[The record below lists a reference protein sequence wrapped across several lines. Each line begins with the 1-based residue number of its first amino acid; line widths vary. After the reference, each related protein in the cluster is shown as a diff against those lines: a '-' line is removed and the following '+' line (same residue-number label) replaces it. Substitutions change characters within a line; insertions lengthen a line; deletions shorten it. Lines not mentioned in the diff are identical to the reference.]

1 MGMTLKELL
10 TKGEGTLSAQEA
22 KALAAQCRM
31 DVDTLYT
38 LLEERGIK
46 ILEEE
51 SEPSLDVDSI
61 IAEVE
66 NAENNNDDM
75 GLADENEEDAEEN
88 PADLKA
94 AMDELLD
101 DPVKNYLKQIGQ
113 IPLLSAEQEVELS
126 RRIHAGAEAAHI
138 LQADRQKY
146 DAPEYI
152 KKNSARFSFEE
163 DENSRSYNEDLDE
176 DSEKSAEDAEE
187 KADEEKAMEAV
198 ENGPLSE
205 ERRQELLKTRR
216 DGLNARRSLSEA
228 NLRLVVS
235 IAKKHVGHNLAFL
248 DLIQEGNIGLMR
260 SIDSFDISRNVK
272 FSTYATFW
280 IRQNITRALA
290 TTDPAIRKPIYVAEG
305 RRSVNNAKEQMQQKG
320 LPCDDPL
327 EIAKYME
334 GDAWDSLSKREQ
346 QKKLRIIQHS
356 LQYRKPD
363 SLDAPV
369 NSDAASDSNTPLS
382 EFIPSRNEWD
392 NPEISTSGKAL
403 WETMDKIL
411 HDMPAR
417 DACVLRLRFG
427 LEDGCAYTLK
437 EIGDEMDLTRER
449 VRQVTDKTL
458 DKLRNGKAGKMLQD
472 FLE

>member
-1 MGMTLKELL
+1 MVDITNTSNLAADRALAYEAIERQPE
-10 TKGEGTLSAQEA
+10 TEEIAASNEQEA
-22 KALAAQCRM
+22 EAKQPGNIGDHVAMYLSQIGSIPIMPQVEANRCIEKVQKGNAAAEQLE
-31 DVDTLYT
+31 TL
-38 LLEERGIK
+38 RVIA
-46 ILEEE
+46 EE
-51 SEPSLDVDSI
+51 SGNAVD
-61 IAEVE
+61 
-66 NAENNNDDM
+66 
-75 GLADENEEDAEEN
+75 
-88 PADLKA
+88 
-94 AMDELLD
+94 
-101 DPVKNYLKQIGQ
+101 
-113 IPLLSAEQEVELS
+113 
-126 RRIHAGAEAAHI
+126 
-138 LQADRQKY
+138 
-146 DAPEYI
+146 PEI
-152 KKNSARFSFEE
+152 KK
-163 DENSRSYNEDLDE
+163 DLM
-176 DSEKSAEDAEE
+176 
-187 KADEEKAMEAV
+187 KAIEVGRRAKDKVV
-198 ENGPLSE
+198 EG
-205 ERRQELLKTRR
+205 
-216 DGLNARRSLSEA
+216 

-235 IAKKHVGHNLAFL
+235 IAKKYINSADSMVFM

-382 EFIPSRNEWD
+382 EFIPSHNEWD

-472 FLE
+472 FLESM

>member
-1 MGMTLKELL
+1 MCGILAAFS
-10 TKGEGTLSAQEA
+10 EGGVVDITNTSNLAADRALAYEAIERQPETEEIAASNEQEA
-22 KALAAQCRM
+22 EAKQPGNIGDHVAMYLSQIGSIPIMPQVEANRCIEKVQKGNAAAEQLE
-31 DVDTLYT
+31 TL
-38 LLEERGIK
+38 RVIA
-46 ILEEE
+46 EE
-51 SEPSLDVDSI
+51 SGNAVD
-61 IAEVE
+61 
-66 NAENNNDDM
+66 
-75 GLADENEEDAEEN
+75 
-88 PADLKA
+88 
-94 AMDELLD
+94 
-101 DPVKNYLKQIGQ
+101 
-113 IPLLSAEQEVELS
+113 
-126 RRIHAGAEAAHI
+126 
-138 LQADRQKY
+138 
-146 DAPEYI
+146 PEI
-152 KKNSARFSFEE
+152 KK
-163 DENSRSYNEDLDE
+163 DLM
-176 DSEKSAEDAEE
+176 
-187 KADEEKAMEAV
+187 KAIEAGRWAKDKVV
-198 ENGPLSE
+198 EG
-205 ERRQELLKTRR
+205 
-216 DGLNARRSLSEA
+216 

-235 IAKKHVGHNLAFL
+235 IAKKYINSADSMVFM

-382 EFIPSRNEWD
+382 EFIPSHNEWD

>member
-1 MGMTLKELL
+1 MTNKLL
-10 TKGEGTLSAQEA
+10 CGIIAAFSEGGVVDITNTSNLAA
-22 KALAAQCRM
+22 DRALAYEAIERQPETEEIAASNEQETEANQPGNIGDHVAMYLSQIGSIPIMPQVEANRCIEK
-31 DVDTLYT
+31 VQKGNAAAEQLETL
-38 LLEERGIK
+38 RVIA
-46 ILEEE
+46 EE
-51 SEPSLDVDSI
+51 SGNAVD
-61 IAEVE
+61 
-66 NAENNNDDM
+66 
-75 GLADENEEDAEEN
+75 
-88 PADLKA
+88 
-94 AMDELLD
+94 
-101 DPVKNYLKQIGQ
+101 
-113 IPLLSAEQEVELS
+113 
-126 RRIHAGAEAAHI
+126 
-138 LQADRQKY
+138 
-146 DAPEYI
+146 PEI
-152 KKNSARFSFEE
+152 KK
-163 DENSRSYNEDLDE
+163 DLM
-176 DSEKSAEDAEE
+176 
-187 KADEEKAMEAV
+187 KAIEAGRRAKDKVV
-198 ENGPLSE
+198 EG
-205 ERRQELLKTRR
+205 
-216 DGLNARRSLSEA
+216 

-235 IAKKHVGHNLAFL
+235 IAKKYINSADSMVFM

-382 EFIPSRNEWD
+382 EFIPSHNEWD

-472 FLE
+472 FFE

>member
-1 MGMTLKELL
+1 MTNKLL
-10 TKGEGTLSAQEA
+10 CGIIAAFSEGGVVDITNTSNLAADRALAYEAIERQPETEEIAASNEQETEA
-22 KALAAQCRM
+22 KQPGNIGDHVAMYLSQIGSIPIMPQVEANRCIEKVQKGNAAAEQLE
-31 DVDTLYT
+31 TL
-38 LLEERGIK
+38 RVIA
-46 ILEEE
+46 EE
-51 SEPSLDVDSI
+51 SGNAVD
-61 IAEVE
+61 
-66 NAENNNDDM
+66 
-75 GLADENEEDAEEN
+75 
-88 PADLKA
+88 
-94 AMDELLD
+94 
-101 DPVKNYLKQIGQ
+101 
-113 IPLLSAEQEVELS
+113 
-126 RRIHAGAEAAHI
+126 
-138 LQADRQKY
+138 
-146 DAPEYI
+146 PEI
-152 KKNSARFSFEE
+152 KK
-163 DENSRSYNEDLDE
+163 DLM
-176 DSEKSAEDAEE
+176 
-187 KADEEKAMEAV
+187 KAIEAGRRAKDKVV
-198 ENGPLSE
+198 EG
-205 ERRQELLKTRR
+205 
-216 DGLNARRSLSEA
+216 

-235 IAKKHVGHNLAFL
+235 IAKKYINSADSMVFM

-363 SLDAPV
+363 SLDASV

-382 EFIPSRNEWD
+382 EFIPSHNEWD

>member
-1 MGMTLKELL
+1 MTNKLL
-10 TKGEGTLSAQEA
+10 CGIIAAFSEGGVVDITNTSNLAADRALAYEAIERQPETEEIAASNEQEA
-22 KALAAQCRM
+22 KAKQPGNIGDHVAMYLSQIGSIPIMPQVEANRCIEKVQKGNAAAEQLE
-31 DVDTLYT
+31 TL
-38 LLEERGIK
+38 RVIA
-46 ILEEE
+46 EE
-51 SEPSLDVDSI
+51 SGNAVD
-61 IAEVE
+61 
-66 NAENNNDDM
+66 
-75 GLADENEEDAEEN
+75 
-88 PADLKA
+88 
-94 AMDELLD
+94 
-101 DPVKNYLKQIGQ
+101 
-113 IPLLSAEQEVELS
+113 
-126 RRIHAGAEAAHI
+126 
-138 LQADRQKY
+138 
-146 DAPEYI
+146 PEI
-152 KKNSARFSFEE
+152 KK
-163 DENSRSYNEDLDE
+163 DLM
-176 DSEKSAEDAEE
+176 
-187 KADEEKAMEAV
+187 KAIEAGRWAKDKVV
-198 ENGPLSE
+198 EG
-205 ERRQELLKTRR
+205 
-216 DGLNARRSLSEA
+216 

-235 IAKKHVGHNLAFL
+235 IAKKYINSADSMVFM

-382 EFIPSRNEWD
+382 EFIPSHNEWD

>member
-1 MGMTLKELL
+1 MTSKLL
-10 TKGEGTLSAQEA
+10 CGIIASFSEGGVVDITNTSNLAADRALAYEAIERQPETEEIAASNEQETEA
-22 KALAAQCRM
+22 KQPGNIGDHVAMYLSQIGSIPIMPQVEANRCIEKVQKGNAAAEQLE
-31 DVDTLYT
+31 TL
-38 LLEERGIK
+38 RVIA
-46 ILEEE
+46 EE
-51 SEPSLDVDSI
+51 SGNAVD
-61 IAEVE
+61 
-66 NAENNNDDM
+66 
-75 GLADENEEDAEEN
+75 
-88 PADLKA
+88 
-94 AMDELLD
+94 
-101 DPVKNYLKQIGQ
+101 
-113 IPLLSAEQEVELS
+113 
-126 RRIHAGAEAAHI
+126 
-138 LQADRQKY
+138 
-146 DAPEYI
+146 PEI
-152 KKNSARFSFEE
+152 KK
-163 DENSRSYNEDLDE
+163 DLM
-176 DSEKSAEDAEE
+176 
-187 KADEEKAMEAV
+187 KAIEAGRRAKDKVV
-198 ENGPLSE
+198 EG
-205 ERRQELLKTRR
+205 
-216 DGLNARRSLSEA
+216 

-235 IAKKHVGHNLAFL
+235 IAKKYINSADSMVFM

-382 EFIPSRNEWD
+382 EFIPSHNEWD

-458 DKLRNGKAGKMLQD
+458 DKLRNGKAGKMLLD

>member
-1 MGMTLKELL
+1 MTSKLL
-10 TKGEGTLSAQEA
+10 CGIIAAFNEGGVVDITNTSNLAADRALAYEAIERQPETEEIAASNEQEA
-22 KALAAQCRM
+22 EAKQPGNIGDHVAMYLSQIGSIPIMPQVEANRCIEKVQKGNAAAEQLE
-31 DVDTLYT
+31 TL
-38 LLEERGIK
+38 RVIA
-46 ILEEE
+46 EE
-51 SEPSLDVDSI
+51 SGNAVD
-61 IAEVE
+61 
-66 NAENNNDDM
+66 
-75 GLADENEEDAEEN
+75 
-88 PADLKA
+88 
-94 AMDELLD
+94 
-101 DPVKNYLKQIGQ
+101 
-113 IPLLSAEQEVELS
+113 
-126 RRIHAGAEAAHI
+126 
-138 LQADRQKY
+138 
-146 DAPEYI
+146 PEI
-152 KKNSARFSFEE
+152 KK
-163 DENSRSYNEDLDE
+163 DLM
-176 DSEKSAEDAEE
+176 
-187 KADEEKAMEAV
+187 KAIEAGRRAKDKVV
-198 ENGPLSE
+198 EG
-205 ERRQELLKTRR
+205 
-216 DGLNARRSLSEA
+216 

-235 IAKKHVGHNLAFL
+235 IAKKYINSADSMVFM

-382 EFIPSRNEWD
+382 EFIPSHNEWD

>member
-1 MGMTLKELL
+1 MCGIIAAFS
-10 TKGEGTLSAQEA
+10 EGGVVDITNTSNLAADRALAYEAIERQPETEEIAASNEQEA
-22 KALAAQCRM
+22 EAKQPGNIGDHVAMYLSQIGSIPIMPQVEANRCIEKVQKGNAAAEQLE
-31 DVDTLYT
+31 TL
-38 LLEERGIK
+38 RVIA
-46 ILEEE
+46 EE
-51 SEPSLDVDSI
+51 SGNAVD
-61 IAEVE
+61 
-66 NAENNNDDM
+66 
-75 GLADENEEDAEEN
+75 
-88 PADLKA
+88 
-94 AMDELLD
+94 
-101 DPVKNYLKQIGQ
+101 
-113 IPLLSAEQEVELS
+113 
-126 RRIHAGAEAAHI
+126 
-138 LQADRQKY
+138 
-146 DAPEYI
+146 PEI
-152 KKNSARFSFEE
+152 KK
-163 DENSRSYNEDLDE
+163 DLM
-176 DSEKSAEDAEE
+176 
-187 KADEEKAMEAV
+187 KAIEAGRWAKDKVV
-198 ENGPLSE
+198 EG
-205 ERRQELLKTRR
+205 
-216 DGLNARRSLSEA
+216 

-235 IAKKHVGHNLAFL
+235 IAKKYINSADSMVFM

-382 EFIPSRNEWD
+382 EFIPSHNEWD

-472 FLE
+472 FLESM

>member
-1 MGMTLKELL
+1 MTSKLL
-10 TKGEGTLSAQEA
+10 CGIIAAFNEGGVVDITNTSNLAADRALAYEAIEKQPETEEIAASNEQETEA
-22 KALAAQCRM
+22 KQPGNIGDHVAMYLSQIGSIPIMPQVEANRCIEKAQKGNAAAEQLE
-31 DVDTLYT
+31 TL
-38 LLEERGIK
+38 RVIA
-46 ILEEE
+46 EE
-51 SEPSLDVDSI
+51 SGNAVDPEI
-61 IAEVE
+61 EKDLMKAIEAGRRAKDKVVE
-66 NAENNNDDM
+66 
-75 GLADENEEDAEEN
+75 G
-88 PADLKA
+88 
-94 AMDELLD
+94 
-101 DPVKNYLKQIGQ
+101 
-113 IPLLSAEQEVELS
+113 
-126 RRIHAGAEAAHI
+126 
-138 LQADRQKY
+138 
-146 DAPEYI
+146 
-152 KKNSARFSFEE
+152 
-163 DENSRSYNEDLDE
+163 
-176 DSEKSAEDAEE
+176 
-187 KADEEKAMEAV
+187 
-198 ENGPLSE
+198 
-205 ERRQELLKTRR
+205 
-216 DGLNARRSLSEA
+216 

-235 IAKKHVGHNLAFL
+235 IAKKYINSADSMVFM
-248 DLIQEGNIGLMR
+248 DFIQEGNIGLMR

-382 EFIPSRNEWD
+382 EFIPSHNEWD

>member
-1 MGMTLKELL
+1 MTNKLL
-10 TKGEGTLSAQEA
+10 CGIIAAFSEGGVVDITNTSNLAADRALAYEAIERQPETEEIAASNEQEA
-22 KALAAQCRM
+22 EAKQPGNIGDHVAMYLSQIGSIPIMPQVEANRCIEKVQKGNAAAEQLE
-31 DVDTLYT
+31 TL
-38 LLEERGIK
+38 RVIA
-46 ILEEE
+46 EE
-51 SEPSLDVDSI
+51 SGNAVD
-61 IAEVE
+61 
-66 NAENNNDDM
+66 
-75 GLADENEEDAEEN
+75 
-88 PADLKA
+88 
-94 AMDELLD
+94 
-101 DPVKNYLKQIGQ
+101 
-113 IPLLSAEQEVELS
+113 
-126 RRIHAGAEAAHI
+126 
-138 LQADRQKY
+138 
-146 DAPEYI
+146 PEI
-152 KKNSARFSFEE
+152 KK
-163 DENSRSYNEDLDE
+163 DLM
-176 DSEKSAEDAEE
+176 
-187 KADEEKAMEAV
+187 KAIEAGRWAKDKVV
-198 ENGPLSE
+198 EG
-205 ERRQELLKTRR
+205 
-216 DGLNARRSLSEA
+216 

-235 IAKKHVGHNLAFL
+235 IAKKYINSADSMVFM

>member
-1 MGMTLKELL
+1 MTNKLL
-10 TKGEGTLSAQEA
+10 CGIIAAFSEGGVVDITNTSNLAADRALAYEAIERQPETEEIAASNEQEA
-22 KALAAQCRM
+22 EAKQPGNIGDHVAMYLSQIGSIPIMPQVEANRCIEKVQKGNAAAEQLETLRVIAEESGNA
-31 DVDTLYT
+31 VDT
-38 LLEERGIK
+38 E
-46 ILEEE
+46 
-51 SEPSLDVDSI
+51 
-61 IAEVE
+61 
-66 NAENNNDDM
+66 
-75 GLADENEEDAEEN
+75 
-88 PADLKA
+88 
-94 AMDELLD
+94 
-101 DPVKNYLKQIGQ
+101 
-113 IPLLSAEQEVELS
+113 
-126 RRIHAGAEAAHI
+126 
-138 LQADRQKY
+138 
-146 DAPEYI
+146 I
-152 KKNSARFSFEE
+152 KK
-163 DENSRSYNEDLDE
+163 DLM
-176 DSEKSAEDAEE
+176 
-187 KADEEKAMEAV
+187 KAIEAGRRAKDKVV
-198 ENGPLSE
+198 EG
-205 ERRQELLKTRR
+205 
-216 DGLNARRSLSEA
+216 

-235 IAKKHVGHNLAFL
+235 IAKKYINSADSMVFM

-382 EFIPSRNEWD
+382 EFIPSHNEWD

-449 VRQVTDKTL
+449 VRQVTDNTL

>member
-1 MGMTLKELL
+1 MTNKLL
-10 TKGEGTLSAQEA
+10 CGIIAAFSEGGVVDITNTSNLAADRALAYEAIERQPETEEIAASNEQETEA
-22 KALAAQCRM
+22 KQPGNIGDHVAMYLSQIGSIPIMPQVEANRCIEKVQKGNAAAEQLE
-31 DVDTLYT
+31 TL
-38 LLEERGIK
+38 RVIA
-46 ILEEE
+46 EE
-51 SEPSLDVDSI
+51 SGNAVD
-61 IAEVE
+61 
-66 NAENNNDDM
+66 
-75 GLADENEEDAEEN
+75 
-88 PADLKA
+88 
-94 AMDELLD
+94 
-101 DPVKNYLKQIGQ
+101 
-113 IPLLSAEQEVELS
+113 
-126 RRIHAGAEAAHI
+126 
-138 LQADRQKY
+138 
-146 DAPEYI
+146 PEI
-152 KKNSARFSFEE
+152 KK
-163 DENSRSYNEDLDE
+163 DLM
-176 DSEKSAEDAEE
+176 
-187 KADEEKAMEAV
+187 KAIEAGRRAKDKVV
-198 ENGPLSE
+198 EG
-205 ERRQELLKTRR
+205 
-216 DGLNARRSLSEA
+216 

-235 IAKKHVGHNLAFL
+235 IAKKYINSADSMVFM

-382 EFIPSRNEWD
+382 EFIPSHNEWD

-427 LEDGCAYTLK
+427 LEDGCAYKAIYAGALVGERTRRFKSGHPPFFQLSPFMKRPGRRHCSLLSPLK
-437 EIGDEMDLTRER
+437 TVYAGRSLGGFSFLIQKDVEFTGSNPVAGALVEITTPADGPK
-449 VRQVTDKTL
+449 VCP
-458 DKLRNGKAGKMLQD
+458 RNI
-472 FLE
+472 EV

>member
-1 MGMTLKELL
+1 MTNKLL
-10 TKGEGTLSAQEA
+10 CGIIAVFSEGGVVDITNTSNLAADRALAYEAIERQPETEEIAASNEQEA
-22 KALAAQCRM
+22 EAKQPGNIGDHVAMYLSQIGSIPIMPQVEANRCIEKVQKGNAAAEQLE
-31 DVDTLYT
+31 TL
-38 LLEERGIK
+38 RVIA
-46 ILEEE
+46 EE
-51 SEPSLDVDSI
+51 SGNAVD
-61 IAEVE
+61 
-66 NAENNNDDM
+66 
-75 GLADENEEDAEEN
+75 
-88 PADLKA
+88 
-94 AMDELLD
+94 
-101 DPVKNYLKQIGQ
+101 
-113 IPLLSAEQEVELS
+113 
-126 RRIHAGAEAAHI
+126 
-138 LQADRQKY
+138 
-146 DAPEYI
+146 PEI
-152 KKNSARFSFEE
+152 KK
-163 DENSRSYNEDLDE
+163 DLM
-176 DSEKSAEDAEE
+176 
-187 KADEEKAMEAV
+187 KAIEAGRRAKDKVV
-198 ENGPLSE
+198 EG
-205 ERRQELLKTRR
+205 
-216 DGLNARRSLSEA
+216 

-235 IAKKHVGHNLAFL
+235 IAKKYINSADSMVFM

-382 EFIPSRNEWD
+382 EFIPSHNEWD

-472 FLE
+472 FLESM

>member
-1 MGMTLKELL
+1 MTNKLL
-10 TKGEGTLSAQEA
+10 CGIIAAFSEGGVVDITNTSNLAADRALAYESIERQPETEEIAASNEQEA
-22 KALAAQCRM
+22 EAKQPGNIGDHVAMYLSQIGSIPIMPQVEANRCIEKVQKGNAAAEQLE
-31 DVDTLYT
+31 TL
-38 LLEERGIK
+38 RVIA
-46 ILEEE
+46 EE
-51 SEPSLDVDSI
+51 SGNAVD
-61 IAEVE
+61 
-66 NAENNNDDM
+66 
-75 GLADENEEDAEEN
+75 
-88 PADLKA
+88 
-94 AMDELLD
+94 
-101 DPVKNYLKQIGQ
+101 
-113 IPLLSAEQEVELS
+113 
-126 RRIHAGAEAAHI
+126 
-138 LQADRQKY
+138 
-146 DAPEYI
+146 PEI
-152 KKNSARFSFEE
+152 KK
-163 DENSRSYNEDLDE
+163 DLM
-176 DSEKSAEDAEE
+176 
-187 KADEEKAMEAV
+187 KAIEAGRWAKDKVV
-198 ENGPLSE
+198 EG
-205 ERRQELLKTRR
+205 
-216 DGLNARRSLSEA
+216 

-235 IAKKHVGHNLAFL
+235 IAKKYINSADSMVFM

-382 EFIPSRNEWD
+382 EFIPSHNEWD

>member
-1 MGMTLKELL
+1 MTNKLL
-10 TKGEGTLSAQEA
+10 CGIIAAFSEGGVVDITNTSNLAADRALAYEAIERQPETEEIAASNEQEA
-22 KALAAQCRM
+22 EAKQPGNIGDHVAMYLSQIGSIPIMPQVEANRCIEKVQKGNAAAEQLE
-31 DVDTLYT
+31 TL
-38 LLEERGIK
+38 RVIA
-46 ILEEE
+46 EE
-51 SEPSLDVDSI
+51 SGNAVD
-61 IAEVE
+61 
-66 NAENNNDDM
+66 
-75 GLADENEEDAEEN
+75 
-88 PADLKA
+88 
-94 AMDELLD
+94 
-101 DPVKNYLKQIGQ
+101 
-113 IPLLSAEQEVELS
+113 
-126 RRIHAGAEAAHI
+126 
-138 LQADRQKY
+138 
-146 DAPEYI
+146 PEI
-152 KKNSARFSFEE
+152 KK
-163 DENSRSYNEDLDE
+163 DLM
-176 DSEKSAEDAEE
+176 
-187 KADEEKAMEAV
+187 KAIEAGRWAKDKVV
-198 ENGPLSE
+198 EG
-205 ERRQELLKTRR
+205 
-216 DGLNARRSLSEA
+216 

-235 IAKKHVGHNLAFL
+235 IAKKYINSADSMVFM

-363 SLDAPV
+363 LLDAPV

-382 EFIPSRNEWD
+382 EFIPSHNEWD

>member
-1 MGMTLKELL
+1 MTNKLL
-10 TKGEGTLSAQEA
+10 CGIIAAFSEGGVVDITNTSNLAADRALAYEAIERQPETEEIAASNEQETEA
-22 KALAAQCRM
+22 KQPGNIGDHVAMYLSQIGSIPIMPQVEANRCIEKVQKGNAAAEQLE
-31 DVDTLYT
+31 TL
-38 LLEERGIK
+38 RVIA
-46 ILEEE
+46 EE
-51 SEPSLDVDSI
+51 SGNAVD
-61 IAEVE
+61 
-66 NAENNNDDM
+66 
-75 GLADENEEDAEEN
+75 
-88 PADLKA
+88 
-94 AMDELLD
+94 
-101 DPVKNYLKQIGQ
+101 
-113 IPLLSAEQEVELS
+113 
-126 RRIHAGAEAAHI
+126 
-138 LQADRQKY
+138 
-146 DAPEYI
+146 PEI
-152 KKNSARFSFEE
+152 KK
-163 DENSRSYNEDLDE
+163 DLM
-176 DSEKSAEDAEE
+176 
-187 KADEEKAMEAV
+187 KAIEAGRRAKDKVV
-198 ENGPLSE
+198 EG
-205 ERRQELLKTRR
+205 
-216 DGLNARRSLSEA
+216 

-235 IAKKHVGHNLAFL
+235 IAKKYIHSADSMVFM

-382 EFIPSRNEWD
+382 EFIPSHNEWD

-458 DKLRNGKAGKMLQD
+458 DKLRKGKAGKMLQD

>member
-1 MGMTLKELL
+1 MTNKLL
-10 TKGEGTLSAQEA
+10 CGIIAAFNEGGVVDITNTSNLAADRALAYEAIERQPETEEIAASNEQEA
-22 KALAAQCRM
+22 EAKQPGNIGDHVAMYLSQIGSIPIMPQVEANRCIEKVQKGNAAAEQLE
-31 DVDTLYT
+31 TL
-38 LLEERGIK
+38 RVIA
-46 ILEEE
+46 EE
-51 SEPSLDVDSI
+51 SGNAVD
-61 IAEVE
+61 
-66 NAENNNDDM
+66 
-75 GLADENEEDAEEN
+75 
-88 PADLKA
+88 
-94 AMDELLD
+94 
-101 DPVKNYLKQIGQ
+101 
-113 IPLLSAEQEVELS
+113 
-126 RRIHAGAEAAHI
+126 
-138 LQADRQKY
+138 
-146 DAPEYI
+146 PEI
-152 KKNSARFSFEE
+152 KK
-163 DENSRSYNEDLDE
+163 DLM
-176 DSEKSAEDAEE
+176 
-187 KADEEKAMEAV
+187 KAIEAGRRAKDKVV
-198 ENGPLSE
+198 EG
-205 ERRQELLKTRR
+205 
-216 DGLNARRSLSEA
+216 

-235 IAKKHVGHNLAFL
+235 IAKKYINSADSMVFM

-382 EFIPSRNEWD
+382 EFIPSHNEWD

>member
-1 MGMTLKELL
+1 MTNKLL
-10 TKGEGTLSAQEA
+10 CGIIAAFSEGGVVDITNTSNLAADRALAYEAIERQPETEEIAASNEQETEA
-22 KALAAQCRM
+22 KQPGNIGDHVAMYLSQIGSIPIMPQVEANRCIEKVQKGNAAAEQLE
-31 DVDTLYT
+31 TL
-38 LLEERGIK
+38 RVIA
-46 ILEEE
+46 EE
-51 SEPSLDVDSI
+51 SGNAVD
-61 IAEVE
+61 
-66 NAENNNDDM
+66 
-75 GLADENEEDAEEN
+75 
-88 PADLKA
+88 
-94 AMDELLD
+94 
-101 DPVKNYLKQIGQ
+101 
-113 IPLLSAEQEVELS
+113 
-126 RRIHAGAEAAHI
+126 
-138 LQADRQKY
+138 
-146 DAPEYI
+146 PEI
-152 KKNSARFSFEE
+152 KK
-163 DENSRSYNEDLDE
+163 DLM
-176 DSEKSAEDAEE
+176 KTI
-187 KADEEKAMEAV
+187 EAGRRAKDKVV
-198 ENGPLSE
+198 EG
-205 ERRQELLKTRR
+205 
-216 DGLNARRSLSEA
+216 

-235 IAKKHVGHNLAFL
+235 IAKKYINSADSMVFM
-248 DLIQEGNIGLMR
+248 DLIQAGNIGLMR

-382 EFIPSRNEWD
+382 EFIPSHNEWD

>member
-1 MGMTLKELL
+1 MTNKLL
-10 TKGEGTLSAQEA
+10 CGIIAAFSEGGGVDITNTSNLAADRALAYEAIERQPETEEIAASNEQEA
-22 KALAAQCRM
+22 EAKQPGNIGDHVAMYLSQIGSIPIMPQVEANRCIEKVQKGNAAAEQLE
-31 DVDTLYT
+31 TL
-38 LLEERGIK
+38 RVIA
-46 ILEEE
+46 EE
-51 SEPSLDVDSI
+51 SGNAVD
-61 IAEVE
+61 
-66 NAENNNDDM
+66 
-75 GLADENEEDAEEN
+75 
-88 PADLKA
+88 
-94 AMDELLD
+94 
-101 DPVKNYLKQIGQ
+101 
-113 IPLLSAEQEVELS
+113 
-126 RRIHAGAEAAHI
+126 
-138 LQADRQKY
+138 
-146 DAPEYI
+146 PEI
-152 KKNSARFSFEE
+152 KK
-163 DENSRSYNEDLDE
+163 DLM
-176 DSEKSAEDAEE
+176 
-187 KADEEKAMEAV
+187 KAIEAGRWAKDKVV
-198 ENGPLSE
+198 EG
-205 ERRQELLKTRR
+205 
-216 DGLNARRSLSEA
+216 

-235 IAKKHVGHNLAFL
+235 IAKKYINSADSMVFM

-369 NSDAASDSNTPLS
+369 NSDAASESNTPLS
-382 EFIPSRNEWD
+382 EFIPSHNEWD

>member
-1 MGMTLKELL
+1 MTNKLL
-10 TKGEGTLSAQEA
+10 CGIIAAFSEGGVVDITNTSNLAADRALAYEAIERQPETEEIAASNEQEA
-22 KALAAQCRM
+22 EAKQPGNIGDHVAMYLSQIGSIPIMPQVEANRCIEKVQKGNAAAEQLE
-31 DVDTLYT
+31 TL
-38 LLEERGIK
+38 RVIA
-46 ILEEE
+46 EE
-51 SEPSLDVDSI
+51 SGNAVD
-61 IAEVE
+61 
-66 NAENNNDDM
+66 
-75 GLADENEEDAEEN
+75 
-88 PADLKA
+88 
-94 AMDELLD
+94 
-101 DPVKNYLKQIGQ
+101 
-113 IPLLSAEQEVELS
+113 
-126 RRIHAGAEAAHI
+126 
-138 LQADRQKY
+138 
-146 DAPEYI
+146 PEI
-152 KKNSARFSFEE
+152 KK
-163 DENSRSYNEDLDE
+163 DLM
-176 DSEKSAEDAEE
+176 
-187 KADEEKAMEAV
+187 KAIEAGRWAKDKVV
-198 ENGPLSE
+198 EG
-205 ERRQELLKTRR
+205 
-216 DGLNARRSLSEA
+216 

-235 IAKKHVGHNLAFL
+235 IAKKYINSADSMVFM

-382 EFIPSRNEWD
+382 EFIPSHNEWD

-411 HDMPAR
+411 HDMPSR

>member
-1 MGMTLKELL
+1 MTNKLL
-10 TKGEGTLSAQEA
+10 CGIIAAFSEGGVVDITNTSNLAADRALAYEAIERQPETEEIAASNEQEA
-22 KALAAQCRM
+22 EAKQPGNIGDHVAMYLSQIGSIPIMPQVEANRCIEKVQKGNAAAEQLE
-31 DVDTLYT
+31 TL
-38 LLEERGIK
+38 RVIA
-46 ILEEE
+46 EE
-51 SEPSLDVDSI
+51 SGNAVD
-61 IAEVE
+61 
-66 NAENNNDDM
+66 
-75 GLADENEEDAEEN
+75 
-88 PADLKA
+88 
-94 AMDELLD
+94 
-101 DPVKNYLKQIGQ
+101 
-113 IPLLSAEQEVELS
+113 
-126 RRIHAGAEAAHI
+126 
-138 LQADRQKY
+138 
-146 DAPEYI
+146 PEI
-152 KKNSARFSFEE
+152 KK
-163 DENSRSYNEDLDE
+163 DLM
-176 DSEKSAEDAEE
+176 
-187 KADEEKAMEAV
+187 KAIEAGRWAKDKVV
-198 ENGPLSE
+198 EG
-205 ERRQELLKTRR
+205 
-216 DGLNARRSLSEA
+216 

-235 IAKKHVGHNLAFL
+235 IAKKYINSADSMVFM

-327 EIAKYME
+327 EIAKCME

-382 EFIPSRNEWD
+382 EFIPSHNEWD

>member
-1 MGMTLKELL
+1 MTNKLL
-10 TKGEGTLSAQEA
+10 CGIIAAFSEGGVVDITNTSNLAADRALAYEAIERQPETEEIAASNEQEA
-22 KALAAQCRM
+22 EAKQPGNIGDHVAMYLSQIGSIPIMPQVEANRCIEKVQKGNAAAEQLE
-31 DVDTLYT
+31 TL
-38 LLEERGIK
+38 RVIA
-46 ILEEE
+46 EE
-51 SEPSLDVDSI
+51 SGNAVD
-61 IAEVE
+61 
-66 NAENNNDDM
+66 
-75 GLADENEEDAEEN
+75 
-88 PADLKA
+88 
-94 AMDELLD
+94 
-101 DPVKNYLKQIGQ
+101 
-113 IPLLSAEQEVELS
+113 
-126 RRIHAGAEAAHI
+126 
-138 LQADRQKY
+138 
-146 DAPEYI
+146 PEI
-152 KKNSARFSFEE
+152 KK
-163 DENSRSYNEDLDE
+163 DLM
-176 DSEKSAEDAEE
+176 
-187 KADEEKAMEAV
+187 KAIEAGRRAKDKVV
-198 ENGPLSE
+198 EG
-205 ERRQELLKTRR
+205 
-216 DGLNARRSLSEA
+216 

-235 IAKKHVGHNLAFL
+235 IAKKYINSADSMVFM

-382 EFIPSRNEWD
+382 EFTPSHNEWD

>member
-1 MGMTLKELL
+1 MTNKLL
-10 TKGEGTLSAQEA
+10 CDIIAAFSEGGVVDITNTSNLAA
-22 KALAAQCRM
+22 DRALAYEAIERQPETEEIAASNEQETKAKQPGNIGDHVAMYLSQIGSIPIMPQVEANRCIEK
-31 DVDTLYT
+31 VQKGNAAAEQLETL
-38 LLEERGIK
+38 RVIA
-46 ILEEE
+46 EE
-51 SEPSLDVDSI
+51 SGNAVD
-61 IAEVE
+61 
-66 NAENNNDDM
+66 
-75 GLADENEEDAEEN
+75 
-88 PADLKA
+88 
-94 AMDELLD
+94 
-101 DPVKNYLKQIGQ
+101 
-113 IPLLSAEQEVELS
+113 
-126 RRIHAGAEAAHI
+126 
-138 LQADRQKY
+138 
-146 DAPEYI
+146 PEI
-152 KKNSARFSFEE
+152 KK
-163 DENSRSYNEDLDE
+163 DLM
-176 DSEKSAEDAEE
+176 
-187 KADEEKAMEAV
+187 KAIEAGRRAKDKVV
-198 ENGPLSE
+198 EG
-205 ERRQELLKTRR
+205 
-216 DGLNARRSLSEA
+216 

-235 IAKKHVGHNLAFL
+235 IAKKYINSADSMVFM

-382 EFIPSRNEWD
+382 EFIPSHNEWD

-449 VRQVTDKTL
+449 VRQVTDNTL

>member
-1 MGMTLKELL
+1 MVDITNTSNLAADRALAYEAIERQPE
-10 TKGEGTLSAQEA
+10 TEEIAASNEQEA
-22 KALAAQCRM
+22 EAKQPGNIGDHVAMYLSQIGSIPIMPQVEANRCIEKVQKGNAAAEQLE
-31 DVDTLYT
+31 TL
-38 LLEERGIK
+38 RVIA
-46 ILEEE
+46 EE
-51 SEPSLDVDSI
+51 SGNAVD
-61 IAEVE
+61 
-66 NAENNNDDM
+66 
-75 GLADENEEDAEEN
+75 
-88 PADLKA
+88 
-94 AMDELLD
+94 
-101 DPVKNYLKQIGQ
+101 
-113 IPLLSAEQEVELS
+113 
-126 RRIHAGAEAAHI
+126 
-138 LQADRQKY
+138 
-146 DAPEYI
+146 PEI
-152 KKNSARFSFEE
+152 KK
-163 DENSRSYNEDLDE
+163 DLM
-176 DSEKSAEDAEE
+176 
-187 KADEEKAMEAV
+187 KAIEAGRWAKDKVV
-198 ENGPLSE
+198 EG
-205 ERRQELLKTRR
+205 
-216 DGLNARRSLSEA
+216 

-235 IAKKHVGHNLAFL
+235 IAKKYINSADSMVFM

-382 EFIPSRNEWD
+382 EFIPSHNEWD

-472 FLE
+472 FLESM

>member
-1 MGMTLKELL
+1 MTSKLL
-10 TKGEGTLSAQEA
+10 CGIIVSFSEGGVVDITNTSNLAADRALAYEAIERQPETEEIAASNEQEA
-22 KALAAQCRM
+22 EAKQPGNIGDHVAMYLSQIGSIPIMPQVEANRCIEKVQKGNAAAEQLE
-31 DVDTLYT
+31 TL
-38 LLEERGIK
+38 RVIA
-46 ILEEE
+46 EE
-51 SEPSLDVDSI
+51 SGNAVD
-61 IAEVE
+61 
-66 NAENNNDDM
+66 
-75 GLADENEEDAEEN
+75 
-88 PADLKA
+88 
-94 AMDELLD
+94 
-101 DPVKNYLKQIGQ
+101 
-113 IPLLSAEQEVELS
+113 
-126 RRIHAGAEAAHI
+126 
-138 LQADRQKY
+138 
-146 DAPEYI
+146 PEI
-152 KKNSARFSFEE
+152 KK
-163 DENSRSYNEDLDE
+163 DLM
-176 DSEKSAEDAEE
+176 
-187 KADEEKAMEAV
+187 KAIEAGRRAKDKVV
-198 ENGPLSE
+198 EG
-205 ERRQELLKTRR
+205 
-216 DGLNARRSLSEA
+216 

-235 IAKKHVGHNLAFL
+235 IAKKYINSADSMVFM

-382 EFIPSRNEWD
+382 EFIPSHNEWD

>member
-1 MGMTLKELL
+1 MTNKLL
-10 TKGEGTLSAQEA
+10 CGIIAAFSEGGVVDITNTSNLAADRALAYEAIERQPETEEIAASNEQEA
-22 KALAAQCRM
+22 EAKQPGNIGDHVAMYLSQIGSIPIMPQVEANRCIEKVQKGNAAAEQLE
-31 DVDTLYT
+31 TL
-38 LLEERGIK
+38 RVIA
-46 ILEEE
+46 EE
-51 SEPSLDVDSI
+51 SGNAVD
-61 IAEVE
+61 
-66 NAENNNDDM
+66 
-75 GLADENEEDAEEN
+75 
-88 PADLKA
+88 
-94 AMDELLD
+94 
-101 DPVKNYLKQIGQ
+101 
-113 IPLLSAEQEVELS
+113 
-126 RRIHAGAEAAHI
+126 
-138 LQADRQKY
+138 
-146 DAPEYI
+146 PEI
-152 KKNSARFSFEE
+152 KK
-163 DENSRSYNEDLDE
+163 DLM
-176 DSEKSAEDAEE
+176 
-187 KADEEKAMEAV
+187 KAIEAGRRAKDKVV
-198 ENGPLSE
+198 EG
-205 ERRQELLKTRR
+205 
-216 DGLNARRSLSEA
+216 

-235 IAKKHVGHNLAFL
+235 IAKKYINSADSMVFM

-382 EFIPSRNEWD
+382 EFIPSHNEWD

-472 FLE
+472 FLESM

>member
-1 MGMTLKELL
+1 MTNKLL
-10 TKGEGTLSAQEA
+10 CGIIAAFSEGGVVDITNTSNLAADRSLAYEAIERQPETEEIAASNEQEA
-22 KALAAQCRM
+22 EAKQPGNIGDHVAMYLSQIGSIPIMPQVEANRCIEKVQKGNAAAEQLE
-31 DVDTLYT
+31 TL
-38 LLEERGIK
+38 RVIA
-46 ILEEE
+46 EE
-51 SEPSLDVDSI
+51 SGNAVD
-61 IAEVE
+61 
-66 NAENNNDDM
+66 
-75 GLADENEEDAEEN
+75 
-88 PADLKA
+88 
-94 AMDELLD
+94 
-101 DPVKNYLKQIGQ
+101 
-113 IPLLSAEQEVELS
+113 
-126 RRIHAGAEAAHI
+126 
-138 LQADRQKY
+138 
-146 DAPEYI
+146 PEI
-152 KKNSARFSFEE
+152 KK
-163 DENSRSYNEDLDE
+163 DLM
-176 DSEKSAEDAEE
+176 
-187 KADEEKAMEAV
+187 KAIEAGRRAKDKVV
-198 ENGPLSE
+198 EG
-205 ERRQELLKTRR
+205 
-216 DGLNARRSLSEA
+216 

-235 IAKKHVGHNLAFL
+235 IAKKYINSADSMVFM

-382 EFIPSRNEWD
+382 EFIPSHNEWD

>member
-1 MGMTLKELL
+1 MVDITNTSNL
-10 TKGEGTLSAQEA
+10 AA
-22 KALAAQCRM
+22 DRALAYEAIERQPETEEIAASNEQETKAKQPGNIGDHVAMYLSQIGSIPIMPQVEANRCIEK
-31 DVDTLYT
+31 VQKGNAAAEQLETL
-38 LLEERGIK
+38 RVIA
-46 ILEEE
+46 EE
-51 SEPSLDVDSI
+51 SGNAVD
-61 IAEVE
+61 
-66 NAENNNDDM
+66 
-75 GLADENEEDAEEN
+75 
-88 PADLKA
+88 
-94 AMDELLD
+94 
-101 DPVKNYLKQIGQ
+101 
-113 IPLLSAEQEVELS
+113 
-126 RRIHAGAEAAHI
+126 
-138 LQADRQKY
+138 
-146 DAPEYI
+146 PEI
-152 KKNSARFSFEE
+152 KK
-163 DENSRSYNEDLDE
+163 DLM
-176 DSEKSAEDAEE
+176 
-187 KADEEKAMEAV
+187 KAIEAGRRAKDKVV
-198 ENGPLSE
+198 EG
-205 ERRQELLKTRR
+205 
-216 DGLNARRSLSEA
+216 

-235 IAKKHVGHNLAFL
+235 IAKKYINSADSMVFM

-382 EFIPSRNEWD
+382 EFIPSHNEWD

-472 FLE
+472 FLESM

>member
-1 MGMTLKELL
+1 MVDITNTSNLAADRALAYEAIERQPE
-10 TKGEGTLSAQEA
+10 TEEIAASNEQETEA
-22 KALAAQCRM
+22 KQPGNIGDHVAMYLSQIGSIPIMPQVEANRCIEKVQKGNAAAEQLE
-31 DVDTLYT
+31 TL
-38 LLEERGIK
+38 RVIA
-46 ILEEE
+46 EE
-51 SEPSLDVDSI
+51 SGNAVD
-61 IAEVE
+61 
-66 NAENNNDDM
+66 
-75 GLADENEEDAEEN
+75 
-88 PADLKA
+88 
-94 AMDELLD
+94 
-101 DPVKNYLKQIGQ
+101 
-113 IPLLSAEQEVELS
+113 
-126 RRIHAGAEAAHI
+126 
-138 LQADRQKY
+138 
-146 DAPEYI
+146 PEI
-152 KKNSARFSFEE
+152 KK
-163 DENSRSYNEDLDE
+163 DLM
-176 DSEKSAEDAEE
+176 
-187 KADEEKAMEAV
+187 KAIEAGRRAKDKVV
-198 ENGPLSE
+198 EG
-205 ERRQELLKTRR
+205 
-216 DGLNARRSLSEA
+216 

-235 IAKKHVGHNLAFL
+235 IAKKYINSADSMVFM

-369 NSDAASDSNTPLS
+369 NSDAASDSNTPFS
-382 EFIPSRNEWD
+382 EFIPSHNEWD

>member
-1 MGMTLKELL
+1 MTSKLL
-10 TKGEGTLSAQEA
+10 CGIIAAFNEGGVVDITNTSNLAADRALAYEAIERQLETEEITASNEQETEA
-22 KALAAQCRM
+22 KQPGNIGDHVAMYLSQIGSIPIMPQVEANRCIEKVQKGNAAAEQLE
-31 DVDTLYT
+31 TL
-38 LLEERGIK
+38 RVIA
-46 ILEEE
+46 EE
-51 SEPSLDVDSI
+51 SGNAVD
-61 IAEVE
+61 
-66 NAENNNDDM
+66 
-75 GLADENEEDAEEN
+75 
-88 PADLKA
+88 
-94 AMDELLD
+94 
-101 DPVKNYLKQIGQ
+101 
-113 IPLLSAEQEVELS
+113 
-126 RRIHAGAEAAHI
+126 
-138 LQADRQKY
+138 
-146 DAPEYI
+146 PEI
-152 KKNSARFSFEE
+152 KK
-163 DENSRSYNEDLDE
+163 DLM
-176 DSEKSAEDAEE
+176 
-187 KADEEKAMEAV
+187 KAIEAGRRAKDKVV
-198 ENGPLSE
+198 EG
-205 ERRQELLKTRR
+205 
-216 DGLNARRSLSEA
+216 

-235 IAKKHVGHNLAFL
+235 IAKKYINSADSMVFM

-382 EFIPSRNEWD
+382 EFIPSHNEWD

>member
-1 MGMTLKELL
+1 MVDITNTSNLAADRALAYEAIERQPE
-10 TKGEGTLSAQEA
+10 TEEIAASNEQEA
-22 KALAAQCRM
+22 EAKQPGNIGDHVAMYLSQIGSIPIMPQVEANRCIEKVQKGNAAAEQLE
-31 DVDTLYT
+31 TL
-38 LLEERGIK
+38 RVIA
-46 ILEEE
+46 EE
-51 SEPSLDVDSI
+51 SGNAVD
-61 IAEVE
+61 
-66 NAENNNDDM
+66 
-75 GLADENEEDAEEN
+75 
-88 PADLKA
+88 
-94 AMDELLD
+94 
-101 DPVKNYLKQIGQ
+101 
-113 IPLLSAEQEVELS
+113 
-126 RRIHAGAEAAHI
+126 
-138 LQADRQKY
+138 
-146 DAPEYI
+146 PEI
-152 KKNSARFSFEE
+152 KK
-163 DENSRSYNEDLDE
+163 DLM
-176 DSEKSAEDAEE
+176 
-187 KADEEKAMEAV
+187 KAIEAGRRAKDKVV
-198 ENGPLSE
+198 EG
-205 ERRQELLKTRR
+205 
-216 DGLNARRSLSEA
+216 

-235 IAKKHVGHNLAFL
+235 IAKKYINSADSMVFM

-382 EFIPSRNEWD
+382 EFIPSHNEWD

-458 DKLRNGKAGKMLQD
+458 DKLRNGKVGKMLQD
-472 FLE
+472 FLESM

>member
-1 MGMTLKELL
+1 MTSKLL
-10 TKGEGTLSAQEA
+10 CGIIAAFSEGGVVDITNTSNLAADRALAYEAIERQPETEEIAASNEQEA
-22 KALAAQCRM
+22 EAKQPGNIGDHVAMYLSQIGSIPIMPQVEANRCIEKVQKGNAAAEQLE
-31 DVDTLYT
+31 TL
-38 LLEERGIK
+38 RVIA
-46 ILEEE
+46 EE
-51 SEPSLDVDSI
+51 SGNAVD
-61 IAEVE
+61 
-66 NAENNNDDM
+66 
-75 GLADENEEDAEEN
+75 
-88 PADLKA
+88 
-94 AMDELLD
+94 
-101 DPVKNYLKQIGQ
+101 
-113 IPLLSAEQEVELS
+113 
-126 RRIHAGAEAAHI
+126 
-138 LQADRQKY
+138 
-146 DAPEYI
+146 PEI
-152 KKNSARFSFEE
+152 KK
-163 DENSRSYNEDLDE
+163 DLM
-176 DSEKSAEDAEE
+176 
-187 KADEEKAMEAV
+187 KAIEAGRRAKDKVV
-198 ENGPLSE
+198 EG
-205 ERRQELLKTRR
+205 
-216 DGLNARRSLSEA
+216 

-235 IAKKHVGHNLAFL
+235 IAKKYINSADSMVFM

-449 VRQVTDKTL
+449 VRQVTDNTL

>member
-1 MGMTLKELL
+1 MTNKLL
-10 TKGEGTLSAQEA
+10 CGIIAAFSEGGVVDITNTSNLAADRALAYEAIERQPETEEIAASDEQEA
-22 KALAAQCRM
+22 EAKQPGNIGDHVAMYLSQIGSIPIMPQVEANRCIEKVQKGNAAAEQLE
-31 DVDTLYT
+31 TL
-38 LLEERGIK
+38 RVIA
-46 ILEEE
+46 EE
-51 SEPSLDVDSI
+51 SGNAVD
-61 IAEVE
+61 
-66 NAENNNDDM
+66 
-75 GLADENEEDAEEN
+75 
-88 PADLKA
+88 
-94 AMDELLD
+94 
-101 DPVKNYLKQIGQ
+101 
-113 IPLLSAEQEVELS
+113 
-126 RRIHAGAEAAHI
+126 
-138 LQADRQKY
+138 
-146 DAPEYI
+146 PEI
-152 KKNSARFSFEE
+152 KK
-163 DENSRSYNEDLDE
+163 DLM
-176 DSEKSAEDAEE
+176 
-187 KADEEKAMEAV
+187 KAIEAGRWAKDKVV
-198 ENGPLSE
+198 EG
-205 ERRQELLKTRR
+205 
-216 DGLNARRSLSEA
+216 

-235 IAKKHVGHNLAFL
+235 IAKKYINSADSMVFM

-382 EFIPSRNEWD
+382 EFIPSHNEWD

>member
-1 MGMTLKELL
+1 MTSKLL
-10 TKGEGTLSAQEA
+10 CGIITAFNEGGVVDITNTGNLAADRALAYEAIERQPETEEIAASNEQETEA
-22 KALAAQCRM
+22 KQPGNIGDHVAMYLSQIGSIPIMPQVEANRCIEKVQKGNAAAEQLE
-31 DVDTLYT
+31 TL
-38 LLEERGIK
+38 RVIA
-46 ILEEE
+46 EE
-51 SEPSLDVDSI
+51 SGNAVD
-61 IAEVE
+61 
-66 NAENNNDDM
+66 
-75 GLADENEEDAEEN
+75 
-88 PADLKA
+88 
-94 AMDELLD
+94 
-101 DPVKNYLKQIGQ
+101 
-113 IPLLSAEQEVELS
+113 
-126 RRIHAGAEAAHI
+126 
-138 LQADRQKY
+138 
-146 DAPEYI
+146 PEI
-152 KKNSARFSFEE
+152 KK
-163 DENSRSYNEDLDE
+163 DLM
-176 DSEKSAEDAEE
+176 
-187 KADEEKAMEAV
+187 KAIEAGRRAKDKVV
-198 ENGPLSE
+198 EG
-205 ERRQELLKTRR
+205 
-216 DGLNARRSLSEA
+216 

-235 IAKKHVGHNLAFL
+235 IAKKYINSADSMVFM

-382 EFIPSRNEWD
+382 EFIPSHNEWD

>member
-1 MGMTLKELL
+1 MTNKLL
-10 TKGEGTLSAQEA
+10 CGIIAAFSERGVVDITNTSNLAADRALAYEAIERQPETEEIAASNEQEA
-22 KALAAQCRM
+22 EAKQPGNIGDHVAMYLSQIGSIPIMPQVEANRCIEKVQKGNAAAEQLE
-31 DVDTLYT
+31 TL
-38 LLEERGIK
+38 RVIA
-46 ILEEE
+46 EE
-51 SEPSLDVDSI
+51 SGNAVD
-61 IAEVE
+61 
-66 NAENNNDDM
+66 
-75 GLADENEEDAEEN
+75 
-88 PADLKA
+88 
-94 AMDELLD
+94 
-101 DPVKNYLKQIGQ
+101 
-113 IPLLSAEQEVELS
+113 
-126 RRIHAGAEAAHI
+126 
-138 LQADRQKY
+138 
-146 DAPEYI
+146 PEI
-152 KKNSARFSFEE
+152 KK
-163 DENSRSYNEDLDE
+163 DLM
-176 DSEKSAEDAEE
+176 
-187 KADEEKAMEAV
+187 KAIEAGRWAKDKVV
-198 ENGPLSE
+198 EG
-205 ERRQELLKTRR
+205 
-216 DGLNARRSLSEA
+216 

-235 IAKKHVGHNLAFL
+235 IAKKYINSADSMVFM

-382 EFIPSRNEWD
+382 EFIPSHNEWD

>member
-1 MGMTLKELL
+1 MTNKLL
-10 TKGEGTLSAQEA
+10 CGIIAAFSEGGVVDITNTSNLAADRALAYEAIERQPETEEIAASNEQEA
-22 KALAAQCRM
+22 EAKQPGNIGDHVAMYLSQIGSIPIMPQVEANRCIEKVQKGNAAAEQLE
-31 DVDTLYT
+31 TL
-38 LLEERGIK
+38 RVIA
-46 ILEEE
+46 EE
-51 SEPSLDVDSI
+51 SGNAVD
-61 IAEVE
+61 
-66 NAENNNDDM
+66 
-75 GLADENEEDAEEN
+75 
-88 PADLKA
+88 
-94 AMDELLD
+94 
-101 DPVKNYLKQIGQ
+101 
-113 IPLLSAEQEVELS
+113 
-126 RRIHAGAEAAHI
+126 
-138 LQADRQKY
+138 
-146 DAPEYI
+146 PEI
-152 KKNSARFSFEE
+152 KK
-163 DENSRSYNEDLDE
+163 DLM
-176 DSEKSAEDAEE
+176 
-187 KADEEKAMEAV
+187 KAIEAGRRAKDKVV
-198 ENGPLSE
+198 EG
-205 ERRQELLKTRR
+205 
-216 DGLNARRSLSEA
+216 

-235 IAKKHVGHNLAFL
+235 IAKKYINSADSMVFM

-382 EFIPSRNEWD
+382 EFIPSHNEWD

-427 LEDGCAYTLK
+427 LEDGCAYTLT

>member
-1 MGMTLKELL
+1 MTNKLL
-10 TKGEGTLSAQEA
+10 CGIIAAFSEGGVVDITNTSNLAADRALAYEAIERQPETEEIAASNEQEA
-22 KALAAQCRM
+22 EAKQPGNIGDHVAMYLSQIGSIPIMPQVEANRCIEKVQKGNAAAEQLE
-31 DVDTLYT
+31 TL
-38 LLEERGIK
+38 RVIA
-46 ILEEE
+46 EE
-51 SEPSLDVDSI
+51 SGNAVD
-61 IAEVE
+61 
-66 NAENNNDDM
+66 
-75 GLADENEEDAEEN
+75 
-88 PADLKA
+88 
-94 AMDELLD
+94 
-101 DPVKNYLKQIGQ
+101 
-113 IPLLSAEQEVELS
+113 
-126 RRIHAGAEAAHI
+126 
-138 LQADRQKY
+138 
-146 DAPEYI
+146 PEI
-152 KKNSARFSFEE
+152 KK
-163 DENSRSYNEDLDE
+163 DLM
-176 DSEKSAEDAEE
+176 
-187 KADEEKAMEAV
+187 KAIEAGRWAKDKVV
-198 ENGPLSE
+198 EG
-205 ERRQELLKTRR
+205 
-216 DGLNARRSLSEA
+216 

-235 IAKKHVGHNLAFL
+235 IAKKYINSADSMVFM

-382 EFIPSRNEWD
+382 EFIPSHNEWD

-472 FLE
+472 FLESM

>member
-1 MGMTLKELL
+1 MVDITNTSNLAADRALAYEAIERQPE
-10 TKGEGTLSAQEA
+10 TEEIAASNEQEA
-22 KALAAQCRM
+22 EAKQPGNIGDHVAMYLSQIGSIPIMPQVEANRCIEKVQKGNAAAEQLE
-31 DVDTLYT
+31 TL
-38 LLEERGIK
+38 RVIA
-46 ILEEE
+46 EE
-51 SEPSLDVDSI
+51 SGNAVD
-61 IAEVE
+61 
-66 NAENNNDDM
+66 
-75 GLADENEEDAEEN
+75 
-88 PADLKA
+88 
-94 AMDELLD
+94 
-101 DPVKNYLKQIGQ
+101 
-113 IPLLSAEQEVELS
+113 
-126 RRIHAGAEAAHI
+126 
-138 LQADRQKY
+138 
-146 DAPEYI
+146 PEI
-152 KKNSARFSFEE
+152 KK
-163 DENSRSYNEDLDE
+163 DLM
-176 DSEKSAEDAEE
+176 
-187 KADEEKAMEAV
+187 KAIEAGRRAKDKVV
-198 ENGPLSE
+198 EG
-205 ERRQELLKTRR
+205 
-216 DGLNARRSLSEA
+216 

-235 IAKKHVGHNLAFL
+235 IAKKYINSADSMVFM

-382 EFIPSRNEWD
+382 EFIPSHNEWD

-472 FLE
+472 FLESM

>member
-1 MGMTLKELL
+1 MCGIIAAFS
-10 TKGEGTLSAQEA
+10 EGGVVDITNTSNLAADRALAYEAIERQPETEEIAASNEQEA
-22 KALAAQCRM
+22 EAKQPGNIGDHVAMYLSQIGSIPIMPQVEANRCIEKVQKGNAAAEQLE
-31 DVDTLYT
+31 TL
-38 LLEERGIK
+38 RVIA
-46 ILEEE
+46 EE
-51 SEPSLDVDSI
+51 SGNAVD
-61 IAEVE
+61 
-66 NAENNNDDM
+66 
-75 GLADENEEDAEEN
+75 
-88 PADLKA
+88 
-94 AMDELLD
+94 
-101 DPVKNYLKQIGQ
+101 
-113 IPLLSAEQEVELS
+113 
-126 RRIHAGAEAAHI
+126 
-138 LQADRQKY
+138 
-146 DAPEYI
+146 PEI
-152 KKNSARFSFEE
+152 KK
-163 DENSRSYNEDLDE
+163 DLM
-176 DSEKSAEDAEE
+176 
-187 KADEEKAMEAV
+187 KAIEAGRRAKDKVV
-198 ENGPLSE
+198 EG
-205 ERRQELLKTRR
+205 
-216 DGLNARRSLSEA
+216 

-235 IAKKHVGHNLAFL
+235 IAKKYINSADSMVFM

-382 EFIPSRNEWD
+382 EFIPSHNEWD